1 MPDRMLS
8 TGPLTWTVSE
18 SSVVLAQ
25 PRDGS
30 SELRVLAFRSGQER
44 RYLAEFPDSWTDLS
58 DAKLAE
64 LWLLAVPLAEL

>member
-1 MPDRMLS
+1 MPDRKLS
-8 TGPLTWTVSE
+8 TGPWTWTVSE
-18 SSVVLAQ
+18 SNVVLAR

-30 SELRVLAFRSGQER
+30 SELHVLAFRSGEER
-44 RYLAEFPDSWTDLS
+44 RYLADFPKSWDQLS